1 VESPLMV
8 GLRSPG
14 ATGRAAAEAI
24 APPRLPAGIDTPAL
38 VIDLDVAERNS
49 RRLAEELASR
59 GISLRPH
66 AKTHKSVALARLQLE
81 TGARGMTV
89 GNLGE
94 AEVLAEGGI
103 DDLFIAYPVW
113 AEGPKAARLRA
124 LHDRAG
130 LRLLVGFDSAGGA
143 ERLAAAV
150 AGSGRKLRVMLELDP
165 GYHRT
170 GVLPD
175 GAATVAR
182 AAADLG
188 LEVVG
193 LFTHGGHG
201 YAGVEA
207 VAGAAADEVRTLTE
221 GRAALRAAGIEVEVL
236 SAGSTPTAL
245 GAAESPIDEIRA
257 GTYLV
262 GDRQQVTLGSVA
274 PDGIALWV
282 AATVVSTA
290 TPGQVVVDAG
300 AKTLT
305 KDVAPYLEGH
315 GYLPAYPD
323 AIIEKVSDYHG
334 NVRIPAGSP
343 APQLG
348 EVVAIVPNHCCPV
361 IDLRDTFLATRAGVV
376 VGTWPVD
383 ARGRSG

>member
-1 VESPLMV
+1 MPATAARL
-8 GLRSPG
+8 
-14 ATGRAAAEAI
+14 TGRSAVEAI
-24 APPRLPAGIDTPAL
+24 APPRLPGGIDTPAL
-38 VIDLDVAERNS
+38 LIDLDVAERNS
-49 RRLAEELASR
+49 RGLAEELRSR

-66 AKTHKSVALARLQLE
+66 AKTHKSVALAKLQLA
-81 TGARGMTV
+81 TGARGITV

-94 AEVLAEGGI
+94 AEVLVAGGI

-124 LHDRAG
+124 LHDAPG
-130 LRLLVGFDSAGGA
+130 LVLAVGFDSVAGAG
-143 ERLAAAV
+143 RLAAAV
-150 AGSGRKLRVMLELDP
+150 AGSDRRLRVLLELDP

-170 GVLPD
+170 GVLPED
-175 GAATVAR
+175 AATVAS
-182 AAADLG
+182 AAKDLG
-188 LEVVG
+188 LDVIG

-201 YAGVEA
+201 YAGVDA
-207 VAGAAADEVRTLTE
+207 VAGAAADEIRTLTA
-221 GRAALRAAGIEVEVL
+221 GRDALSAAGIDIELL

-245 GAAESPIDEIRA
+245 GAASAPVGEIRA

-274 PDGIALWV
+274 PDGIALWI
-282 AATVVSTA
+282 AATVVSNT

-305 KDVAPYLEGH
+305 KDVAPYLDGH
-315 GYLPAYPD
+315 GYLPAYP
-323 AIIEKVSDYHG
+323 AAVIEKVSDYHG
-334 NVRIPAGSP
+334 NVRIPPGTP
-343 APQLG
+343 APRLG
-348 EVVAIVPNHCCPV
+348 EVVAIVPNHACPV
-361 IDLRDTFLATRAGVV
+361 IDLKDSFIALRAGQV

>member
-1 VESPLMV
+1 M
-8 GLRSPG
+8 G
-14 ATGRAAAEAI
+14 ATGSPAAAGPAGRSAVEAI
-24 APPRLPAGIDTPAL
+24 TAPRMPAGIDTPAL
-38 VIDLDVAERNS
+38 LIDLDVAERNS
-49 RRLAEELASR
+49 RQLAEELRSR
-59 GISLRPH
+59 RISLRPH
-66 AKTHKSVALARLQLE
+66 AKTHKSIGLARLQLE
-81 TGARGMTV
+81 TGARGITV

-94 AEVLAEGGI
+94 AEVLAGAGI
-103 DDLFIAYPVW
+103 DDIFVAYPIW

-124 LHDRAG
+124 LHDRDG
-130 LRLLVGFDSAGGA
+130 LRLSVGFDSVEGA

-150 AGSGRKLRVMLELDP
+150 AGSGRRLRVMLELDP

-170 GVLPD
+170 GVLPTD
-175 GAATVAR
+175 AAAVAR
-182 AAADLG
+182 AATELG
-188 LEVVG
+188 LEVIG

-201 YAGVEA
+201 YAGVDA
-207 VAGAAADEVRTLTE
+207 VAGAAADEVRTLTA
-221 GRAALRAAGIEVEVL
+221 GRDALRGEGMDVEVL

-245 GAAESPIDEIRA
+245 GAAESPVGEIRA
-257 GTYLV
+257 GTYIV
-262 GDRQQVTLGSVA
+262 GDRQQVTLGSVP

-305 KDVAPYLEGH
+305 KDVAPYLDGH
-315 GYLPAYPD
+315 GYLPAYPA

-334 NVRIPAGSP
+334 NVRIPPGTP

-361 IDLRDTFLATRAGVV
+361 IDLRDSFHVLRHGEI